1 MSAYLKRLYID
12 SIEESAEQ
20 PSAYLKRVDIVE
32 VVDAD
37 GNPWEPV
44 PGPDPWDE
52 LVKDV
57 SPVITTS
64 APLAPGTT
72 INGTTGTFVG
82 GDANNTY
89 RWRWRYRPTGG
100 NWTNEAWTTGVA
112 NEVIPVTFDLPA
124 DTYNYQ
130 VQLQSQGRNDE
141 QDPAVSVISN
151 SPTKN
156 TENRTFGDISVT
168 VNGIEYDSSV
178 APALTILMNDP
189 IPVVVS
195 IAGNAEP
202 TYTWTARNDYP
213 VVISTQAR
221 STILTCPEAGGA
233 TVTCTL
239 SDPSTAEG
247 TTSIII
253 NFFVVDAF
261 E

>member
-1 MSAYLKRLYID
+1 
-12 SIEESAEQ
+12 
-20 PSAYLKRVDIVE
+20 
-32 VVDAD
+32 
-37 GNPWEPV
+37 
-44 PGPDPWDE
+44 
-52 LVKDV
+52 
-57 SPVITTS
+57 
-64 APLAPGTT
+64 
-72 INGTTGTFVG
+72 
-82 GDANNTY
+82 
-89 RWRWRYRPTGG
+89 
-100 NWTNEAWTTGVA
+100 
-112 NEVIPVTFDLPA
+112 
-124 DTYNYQ
+124 
-130 VQLQSQGRNDE
+130 
-141 QDPAVSVISN
+141 
-151 SPTKN
+151 
-156 TENRTFGDISVT
+156 
-168 VNGIEYDSSV
+168 
-178 APALTILMNDP
+178 MNDP